1 MAGES
6 EFPERIQNKISEYI
20 IVLNSRFPSGKS
32 YYKISNGYADPTNAL
47 NDPTPKTI
55 IYTIDDAEPIESG
68 RIYIDQSKSNIFVG
82 SSLYH
87 HLFDSTGASLTKAIQ
102 ISNKGFVLKIVTPK

>member
-6 EFPERIQNKISEYI
+6 EFPERIQNKILAYAVILS
-20 IVLNSRFPSGKS
+20 SRFPPSIN
-32 YYKISNGYADPTNAL
+32 YYRISVGYANSTNAL
-47 NDPTPKTI
+47 NESTPTTI

-68 RIYIDQSKSNIFVG
+68 RIYIDQSKNNIFVG